1 VKLLDALAAPADV
14 RTKVL
19 VAFDHEGCRAS

>member
-1 VKLLDALAAPADV
+1 VRILDALAAPADV

-19 VAFDHEGCRAS
+19 AAFDHEGCRAS